1 MKKKFIFTIFALCI
15 AACAVTTVGCRQN
28 NDSSNDSSDSGQLPA
43 LEFTQTTLEMVLG
56 ESNQLP
62 SLSLEEGETVTYS
75 SNNEKVATISAEGF
89 VESKGVGSASI
100 KATTSLGRTAFV
112 QVVVYDPEFYPVPYI
127 SVAQDN
133 FSFCVG
139 DSFTLAYSYIYLG
152 NAVEGT
158 VVFTSNNPNVVAVEG
173 TSLKAIGAGEAL
185 VTISGTSSIGAA
197 TRTVKITVAEKQ
209 VEFSPS
215 FIGKE
220 IYVGSSI
227 ALVMYANE
235 NGELKEVENASFTV
249 LDESYALIE
258 NGELKPLLGGD
269 TEIIVTFEYGGKSY
283 SQQLPIHIYGTKT
296 CSFYFADGTLDH
308 TVEAVYGD
316 IVSLYMDNALQNPE
330 YNKAIKQWYI
340 NGEAFDGEEFVMP
353 DMDVEVSAIYI
364 NETAD
369 DFTGSFSAGHLLS
382 DTSALVTFVDK
393 PVVDNKGVASDLN
406 GCVQFTA
413 SFSSLCYNFDEPV
426 IVTEN
431 AKVQIKMFVPDDV
444 LLLYFGYASNDNWAQ
459 GNPTKRYEASAGI
472 HATGDVPL
480 AVIPMGEWTILELPL
495 TAFVNN
501 IGDKLGG
508 ISIALSNK
516 YIYIDSISIELGLAE
531 NDPVYM
537 DNFLSKNVNM
547 AEPGSE
553 EQLNAI
559 AAYKVW
565 ANRLTEE
572 QKANEK
578 HQANV
583 AKINALI
590 QEYFK
595 AEEESIIL
603 SNKATV
609 EISGTTAGQPN
620 VYFPRNN
627 WTPEGTHVAM
637 QSLTYDYLNF
647 AQYNAANTAYTVTY
661 TLPKVDFSQCS
672 EVYFGIAAATAAG
685 DCTINVGG
693 ASYSYDLNAG
703 YLQMKVVIKGNVLT
717 IIGDGAN
724 NVGQIL
730 ASVELSEAILTG
742 EEALTITWTTAGWS
756 QVEITEIRAMALVYP
771 KADNIIDNIPAGWGA
786 TGTRVSNF
794 VTPYEGTHQ
803 KTFDNNNYDGVA
815 VLPVLNFNEYDE
827 VYFGLHAV
835 AAAENWDPYNGV
847 NGIITINGESFN
859 GVDPQNLDYYFKV
872 SVKNGVL
879 TMVVEKANNVVSGL
893 VVLEVEL
900 SDAVLNGEEPL
911 TLDFIF
917 EYWAQAEITE
927 IHTVVVVDEVK

>member
-1 MKKKFIFTIFALCI
+1 M
-15 AACAVTTVGCRQN
+15 
-28 NDSSNDSSDSGQLPA
+28 
-43 LEFTQTTLEMVLG
+43 
-56 ESNQLP
+56 
-62 SLSLEEGETVTYS
+62 
-75 SNNEKVATISAEGF
+75 
-89 VESKGVGSASI
+89 
-100 KATTSLGRTAFV
+100 
-112 QVVVYDPEFYPVPYI
+112 
-127 SVAQDN
+127 
-133 FSFCVG
+133 
-139 DSFTLAYSYIYLG
+139 
-152 NAVEGT
+152 
-158 VVFTSNNPNVVAVEG
+158 
-173 TSLKAIGAGEAL
+173 
-185 VTISGTSSIGAA
+185 
-197 TRTVKITVAEKQ
+197 
-209 VEFSPS
+209 
-215 FIGKE
+215 
-220 IYVGSSI
+220 
-227 ALVMYANE
+227 
-235 NGELKEVENASFTV
+235 
-249 LDESYALIE
+249 
-258 NGELKPLLGGD
+258 
-269 TEIIVTFEYGGKSY
+269 
-283 SQQLPIHIYGTKT
+283 
-296 CSFYFADGTLDH
+296 
-308 TVEAVYGD
+308 
-316 IVSLYMDNALQNPE
+316 
-330 YNKAIKQWYI
+330 
-340 NGEAFDGEEFVMP
+340 
-353 DMDVEVSAIYI
+353 
-364 NETAD
+364 
-369 DFTGSFSAGHLLS
+369 
-382 DTSALVTFVDK
+382 
-393 PVVDNKGVASDLN
+393 
-406 GCVQFTA
+406 
-413 SFSSLCYNFDEPV
+413 
-426 IVTEN
+426 
-431 AKVQIKMFVPDDV
+431 
-444 LLLYFGYASNDNWAQ
+444 
-459 GNPTKRYEASAGI
+459 
-472 HATGDVPL
+472 
-480 AVIPMGEWTILELPL
+480 
-495 TAFVNN
+495 
-501 IGDKLGG
+501 
-508 ISIALSNK
+508 
-516 YIYIDSISIELGLAE
+516 
-531 NDPVYM
+531 
-537 DNFLSKNVNM
+537 
-547 AEPGSE
+547 
-553 EQLNAI
+553 
-559 AAYKVW
+559 
-565 ANRLTEE
+565 
-572 QKANEK
+572 
-578 HQANV
+578 
-583 AKINALI
+583 
-590 QEYFK
+590 
-595 AEEESIIL
+595 

-627 WTPEGTHVAM
+627 WTPDGTHVAM

-703 YLQMKVVIKGNVLT
+703 YLQMKVVIKDNVLT

-756 QVEITEIRAMALVYP
+756 QVEITEMRAMALVYP